1 MLLVERKATIP
12 SEYVVQKINSFV
24 NNFLNEI
31 FQRFGGKGFKN
42 LYKLDEDI
50 IKKYENWLDENEG
63 YEYMGGIW
71 VRDLETNKNSKIKV
85 FICSSKKM
93 EDIEYGRHANA
104 LYISKEILISVN
116 YLKEDRGEIIST
128 IEHEII
134 HSIHKFKK
142 ISSGYNPEK
151 IHSDDP
157 EESLEASF
165 IYFTEEQE
173 FDTILGELSLSII
186 KLFES
191 GDDSKKRK
199 ILDTLNGLLKRD
211 KEYFK
216 EIDRLQEGG
225 IINEL
230 FFRRRYIELI
240 YMITHPPVLD
250 YPKYAISDDVL
261 QNLSNEKRVEIV
273 SKRREIKYKNEKYQ
287 KVANNRYLQFKQ
299 KLFNTYQKLFDEY
312 RKMTKKV

>member
-12 SEYVVQKINSFV
+12 SEYVVKKINSFV
-24 NNFLNEI
+24 NNFLDNL
-31 FQRFGGKGFKN
+31 FKRFGGKGFKN

-50 IKKYENWLDENEG
+50 INKYENWLDENEG
-63 YEYMGGIW
+63 YEYIGDIW
-71 VRDLETNKNSKIKV
+71 ARDLETNKNIKIKA

-93 EDIEYGRHANA
+93 KDIGYGHANA
-104 LYISKEILISVN
+104 LYISKQILISVD
-116 YLKEDRGEIIST
+116 YLKEDRREIIST

-142 ISSGYNPEK
+142 LSSGYNPEK
-151 IHSDDP
+151 LYSDDP

-186 KLFES
+186 ELFES
-191 GDDSKKRK
+191 SDDNKKIK
-199 ILDTLNGLLKRD
+199 ILDTLKGLLKRD
-211 KEYFK
+211 KDYFK
-216 EIDRLQEGG
+216 ELDRLQEGS

-230 FFRRRYIELI
+230 FFRRRYLEFI
-240 YMITHPPVLD
+240 YSITHPPVLD
-250 YPKYAISDDVL
+250 LSKYDISDTVL

-287 KVANNRYLQFKQ
+287 KVSNNRYLQFKQ
-299 KLFNTYQKLFDEY
+299 KLFNTYQKLVNDY
-312 RKMTKKV
+312 KKIMKQR